1 MSSIYPLR
9 PFVADLPATVPFVGP
24 EAQERMR
31 GKPFRARIGA
41 NECLFGPSPKCVE
54 AMAEAGKEIWKYGD
68 PEGYDLRHAIA
79 GHYGVTPAH
88 VVLGPGIDGL
98 LGHTVRLFV
107 EEGVHVVTS
116 DGAYPTFNFHVTGH
130 GGTLHKVKYHDDR
143 EDLGAL
149 LDKAK
154 ETGARLIYLSN
165 PDNPMGTWWKASEI
179 AELIASLPS
188 DCLLVLDE
196 AYAEYGP
203 DDAVVP
209 IDTSN
214 WQVLHF
220 RTFSKAYGMA
230 GARVGYAIG
239 AAPLIAGFDKVRNH
253 FGMSRIS
260 QAGALAALA
269 DTDHLIEVQAA
280 VSVAR
285 GRIAEIAAANGLT
298 ALPSAANFVAIDC
311 GRDGAFATRVL
322 EGLGAE
328 DVFVRKPFVA
338 PEDRC
343 IRVSAGTPEMLDL
356 FERALPRALAAARDD

>member
-1 MSSIYPLR
+1 MSGFARFLPHI
-9 PFVADLPATVPFVGP
+9 AALPATVPFVGP
-24 EAQERMR
+24 EAQERAR

-98 LGHTVRLFV
+98 LGHTTRLFV

-116 DGAYPTFNFHVTGH
+116 EGAYPTFNFHVTGH
-130 GGTLHKVKYHDDR
+130 GGTLHKVKYRDDR

-149 LDKAK
+149 LDKAR
-154 ETGARLIYLSN
+154 EVGARLIYLSN
-165 PDNPMGTWWKASEI
+165 PDNPMGTWWKASDI
-179 AELIASLPS
+179 GELIAQLPS

-203 DDAVVP
+203 GDAMVP

-230 GARVGYAIG
+230 GARVGYLIGEAGLIAEYEKVRDHYGMNRTAEIG
-239 AAPLIAGFDKVRNH
+239 A
-253 FGMSRIS
+253 M
-260 QAGALAALA
+260 AALA
-269 DTDHLIEVQAA
+269 DQEWLARTVKMTAQA
-280 VSVAR
+280 R
-285 GRIAEIAAANGLT
+285 ERIAAIATAHGL
-298 ALPSAANFVAIDC
+298 APIESATNFVAIDC
-311 GRDGAFATRVL
+311 HRDTAYAKSVM
-322 EGLGAE
+322 EGLLKRG
-328 DVFVRKPFVA
+328 VFIRMPGTE
-338 PEDRC
+338 PLSRC
-343 IRVSAGTPEMLDL
+343 IRVSAGWPADLDC
-356 FERALPRALAAARDD
+356 FEEVLGEVLRELG